1 MAVIFALG
9 YSANTITLIAL
20 VLAIGVVVD
29 DAILVVENVQR
40 VMEDDPEIGV
50 VEATRTAM
58 GQITG
63 PIVATTFV
71 LLAVV
76 LPTAF
81 LPGING
87 QLSRPFAVT
96 LSAALGVSAIG
107 PRSGERRGGK
117 ECVST
122 GRSREGADPVKK

>member
-58 GQITG
+58 GQIPG

-71 LLAVV
+71 LLAGVR
-76 LPTAF
+76 PTAL
-81 LPGING
+81 LPGFTAH
-87 QLSRPFAVT
+87 LVRPF
-96 LSAALGVSAIG
+96 GVPARKARVDG
-107 PRSGERRGGK
+107 
-117 ECVST
+117 
-122 GRSREGADPVKK
+122 REGAV

>member
-1 MAVIFALG
+1 MRISDWSSDVCSSDLPVSLLGAMAVIFALG

-58 GQITG
+58 GQLTG

-71 LLAVV
+71 LLAVRSEGHTSELQV
-76 LPTAF
+76 LMR
-81 LPGING
+81 I
-87 QLSRPFAVT
+87 SYAVF
-96 LSAALGVSAIG
+96 
-107 PRSGERRGGK
+107 
-117 ECVST
+117 CF
-122 GRSREGADPVKK
+122 KKNKQEDKNN